1 MRTAG
6 LSRRLW
12 PARWTTLG
20 LLLSGLLLTGTAWA
34 GDIENAKAQ
43 MTDGAALVK
52 KAAKTRKKKKKP
64 EMYVKAA
71 RHFAAAYKAI
81 YGGKLENDAPELAGQ
96 ITKAINDLNAK
107 PEVQA
112 MRRDLLKQAIDAAAA
127 DKLADAY
134 DRLADL
140 RTLDPRIKT
149 VEYALNVVGENI
161 GGN

>member
-1 MRTAG
+1 M
-6 LSRRLW
+6 LSM
-12 PARWTTLG
+12 
-20 LLLSGLLLTGTAWA
+20 LLSGLFLVGTAWA
-34 GDIENAKAQ
+34 GDIDGAKAQ
-43 MTDGAALVK
+43 VADGTALVK

-81 YGGKLENDAPELAGQ
+81 YGGNLQNDAPELASQ
-96 ITKAINDLNAK
+96 ITKAITDLNEK